1 LERAVEVEN
10 LYFRYLGEEEPALK
24 DVSFSLDK
32 GEALLIL
39 GATGSGKTTLVLTI
53 NGIIPNVIP
62 GELRGSV
69 RVFGMNPA
77 EEGVARMAR
86 HVAYVFQDPEAQ
98 VVAFTVEDEVAFG
111 PENLL
116 VPPSEIASRVSEA
129 LSLVGL
135 EEKLHSPVD
144 VLSLGEK
151 QKLALA
157 AALSMSPRLLV
168 LDEPTSHLDPHSA
181 KELYSYL
188 AELKRRGVTLVIV
201 EHRVDYVYD
210 IVDKVLF
217 LDRGSVRFFCDRE
230 DAFSPASLRALMDS
244 GVWVPERLL
253 VKRGLG
259 MGRSVLAKRA
269 PRRTKQ
275 GDLSVIL
282 REVRFGYKTGGFSL
296 QGISLSA
303 RRGEVTCIVGPNG
316 SGKTTLLKL
325 VAGIL
330 KPDRGEILVN
340 GGAPSLSKVAF
351 IMQNP
356 EYQFVARRVID
367 DVAASLA
374 FKGLSREGAVR
385 EAYRML
391 KENGLE
397 ALSQRSPFKLSQ
409 GQKRLVSILSILA
422 LDRDIVLMDE
432 PTFGLDRRYSLEVV
446 KFVRAMRKE
455 GRTVLLVTHDTW
467 LVPLI
472 CDKLVA
478 LSKGTVLFKG
488 PLEEFLTR
496 EKVLEEARFDLPP
509 GLEELLSEV
518 GDARQALNEYKEV
531 MLACEPVLRGRDS
544 PA

>member
-1 LERAVEVEN
+1 LERAIEVEN

-24 DVSFSLDK
+24 DVSFSLDR

-62 GELRGSV
+62 GELKGTV

-135 EEKLHSPVD
+135 EEKRHSPVD
-144 VLSLGEK
+144 TLSLGEK

-157 AALSMSPRLLV
+157 AALSMRPRLLV
-168 LDEPTSHLDPHSA
+168 LDEPTSHLDPRSA
-181 KELYSYL
+181 RELYSYL

-201 EHRVDYVYD
+201 EHRVDYVYN
-210 IVDKVLF
+210 IIDKVLF
-217 LDRGSVRFFCDRE
+217 LDGGSVRFFCHRE
-230 DAFSPASLRALMDS
+230 DAFSPANLRALMDS

-253 VKRGLG
+253 LGKKLRGAGRNTCVKEATRDEAGEA
-259 MGRSVLAKRA
+259 SPVVL
-269 PRRTKQ
+269 RRVYF
-275 GDLSVIL
+275 S
-282 REVRFGYKTGGFSL
+282 YKSGGFSL
-296 QGISLSA
+296 RDISLTA

-330 KPDRGEILVN
+330 KPNRGEILVN

-351 IMQNP
+351 VMQNP
-356 EYQFVARRVID
+356 EYQFVARKVVD

-374 FKGLSREGAVR
+374 SKGLPWGKAV
-385 EAYRML
+385 EKAYHML
-391 KENGLE
+391 KESGLG
-397 ALSQRSPFKLSQ
+397 ALSERSPFELSQ

-422 LDRDIVLMDE
+422 LDRDVVLMDE

-446 KFVRAMRKE
+446 RLVRTMKEE

-478 LSKGTVLFKG
+478 LGRGTVLFKG
-488 PLEEFLTR
+488 PLEKFLVR
-496 EKVLEEARFDLPP
+496 EEVLAEARFDLPP

-518 GDARQALNEYKEV
+518 GDARQALNEYREV
-531 MLACEPVLRGRDS
+531 MLTCEPVL
-544 PA
+544 